1 VAANCECSYE
11 IYVHLPATSAPAA
24 DEVQAPKTGGRMA
37 NLQLHQAEGKQFVE
51 VRYKWKLQ
59 YVTSKLDTR
68 QKSAGLVSEYGWSTY
83 TSQERWACSNSPK
96 MAWQANCDVSVCGY
110 PL

>member
-1 VAANCECSYE
+1 
-11 IYVHLPATSAPAA
+11 
-24 DEVQAPKTGGRMA
+24 MA

-83 TSQERWACSNSPK
+83 TSQER
-96 MAWQANCDVSVCGY
+96 
-110 PL
+110 